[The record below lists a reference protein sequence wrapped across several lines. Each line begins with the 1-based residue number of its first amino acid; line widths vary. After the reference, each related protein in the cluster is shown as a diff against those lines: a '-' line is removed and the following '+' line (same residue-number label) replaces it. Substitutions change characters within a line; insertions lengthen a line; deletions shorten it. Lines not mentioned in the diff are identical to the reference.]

1 MKKRRVDIM
10 LPVYHGNLDEIPMS
24 IQKQVEYYE
33 KALGEYE
40 WRIVLAINGPNAENV
55 ISLAQKLGKKDK
67 RIAYAYVERPGKGSG
82 IIHSW
87 SRSTADIISYMDI
100 DLSTDIRDFAH
111 LVSQIKAGYDIAI
124 GSRFHPDSI
133 VTRSLKRRI
142 VSFAYHKLFM
152 KFVLGVKTYTDGQC
166 GFKAVSPR
174 VVREILPLVR
184 NRNWF
189 FESEMLYI
197 AERKGLRIKEVP
209 VQWTESE
216 FSGMSLYKA
225 IFEFIRC
232 IIGLRFRRLRNIQIS
247 HHE

>member
-1 MKKRRVDIM
+1 MKRLRVDIM
-10 LPVYHGNLDEIPMS
+10 LPVYHGNFDEIPMS

-33 KALGEYE
+33 EALEEYE
-40 WRIVLAINGPNAENV
+40 WRIVLSINGSNAENV

-67 RIAYAYVERPGKGSG
+67 RIAYDYVEQPGKGSG

-100 DLSTDIRDFAH
+100 DLSTDIRGFAH
-111 LVSQIKAGYDIAI
+111 LVDGIKAGYDIAI

-152 KFVLGVKTYTDGQC
+152 KIVLGAKTYTDGQC

-174 VVREILPLVR
+174 VVREIIPRVK

-209 VQWTESE
+209 VHWTESE
-216 FSGMSLYKA
+216 FSGMLLYRA

-232 IIGLRFRRLRNIQIS
+232 IIGLRFRRLK
-247 HHE
+247 